1 MLTWIKRWRA
11 LRKRGVM
18 GINERNGDFVLKYNN
33 RRFYPYVDDKILTKE
48 RAIAA
53 GINVPEMYGVIE
65 TESDI
70 KRLKKIIGDKREFV
84 IKPAQGAGGDGI
96 IVIADKFDEYRYKTV
111 SGRLITLGEIEY
123 QISSTLTGL
132 YSLGGTRDRA
142 LIEYKVTSD
151 PIFSSISYEGVPD
164 IRIIVLM
171 GYPIMAMLRLPTRQS
186 GGKANLH
193 QGAIGVGVDL
203 KSGTTLKGTWLNEI
217 IHRHPDTNNEV
228 SSVTLPN
235 WEGFLELATSC
246 YELSQLGY
254 IGVDMVLDETK
265 GPLVLEINARPGLN
279 IQIANNA
286 GLSAR
291 ARKVEEHL
299 AMLKKEGLPAE
310 SIAERM
316 AFSQQYF
323 GADMVESL
331 EK

>member
-1 MLTWIKRWRA
+1 MFTMFKRWRA

-18 GINERNGDFVLKYNN
+18 GINERNGGFVLKYNN
-33 RRFYPYVDDKILTKE
+33 RKYYPYVDDKILTKE
-48 RAIAA
+48 RAIKA

-70 KRLKKIIGDKREFV
+70 KKLRKIIGDRTEFV

-96 IVIADKFDEYRYKTV
+96 IVIADKFDDYRYKTV
-111 SGRLITLGEIEY
+111 SGKLITLDEIEY
-123 QISSTLTGL
+123 QISSMLTGL
-132 YSLGGTRDRA
+132 YSLGGARDRA

-151 PIFSSISYEGVPD
+151 PIFSGISYEGVPD
-164 IRIIVLM
+164 IRVIVLM

-203 KSGTTLKGTWLNEI
+203 KTGTTLKGTWLNEI
-217 IHRHPDTNNEV
+217 IHRHPDTNNDV
-228 SSVTLPN
+228 SSVMLPD
-235 WEGFLELATSC
+235 WDGFLELATSC

-254 IGVDMVLDETK
+254 IGVDMVLDETQ

-291 ARKVEEHL
+291 AAKVEEHL
-299 AMLKKEGLPAE
+299 AALKKAGKPAE
-310 SIAERM
+310 TIAERM
-316 AFSQQYF
+316 AFSQKHF
-323 GADMVESL
+323 GADMVKDL

>member
-1 MLTWIKRWRA
+1 MLTWIKRWRG

-70 KRLKKIIGDKREFV
+70 KRLKKIVGDKKEFV

-96 IVIADKFDEYRYKTV
+96 IVISDKFDDYRYKTI
-111 SGRLITLGEIEY
+111 SGRLITLDEIEY

-132 YSLGGTRDRA
+132 YSLGGARDRA

-164 IRIIVLM
+164 IRVIVLM

-203 KSGTTLKGTWLNEI
+203 KTGTTLKGTWLNEI

-291 ARKVEEHL
+291 ARKVEAHL
-299 AMLKKEGLPAE
+299 AMLNKEGLPAE

-316 AFSQQYF
+316 AFSQKYF
-323 GADMVESL
+323 GDEMKETL